1 MQKISHT
8 NISEKAVLSI
18 KEYIVENN
26 MSSGDQLPSEV
37 VLGETLGISRASLRE
52 AMKTLEGSG
61 IIETLHGKGRYIRSF
76 NYEQM
81 INSLTYNLKVHYKD
95 FKEVLQVR
103 IGLEAYFLPRVI
115 GKLGADDFAELEALL
130 VLLEQQIGEGRDDS
144 ELVETHTLFHQRLYK
159 VFDNQLLNSL
169 ISMFATFQRMLSEM
183 NRVKTSD
190 NETFLQ
196 KHKDLLESL
205 RGEDEAKVIMCLKDH
220 FSDFEF
226 YEMFF

>member
-1 MQKISHT
+1 MQKITHA
-8 NISEKAVLSI
+8 NISDTAVESI
-18 KEYIVENN
+18 KQYIVDNN
-26 MSSGDQLPSEV
+26 LTSGDQLPSEV
-37 VLGETLGISRASLRE
+37 ILGESLGISRASLRE

-61 IIETLHGKGRYIRSF
+61 IIETMHGKGRFIRSF
-76 NYEQM
+76 NYDQM
-81 INSLTYNLKVHYKD
+81 IDSLTYNLRVHYKD

-103 IGLEAYFLPRVI
+103 IGLEAYFLPRVV
-115 GKLGADDFAELEALL
+115 GKLTDKDFAELEALL
-130 VLLEQQIGEGRDDS
+130 TVLEQQIKEGREDS

-196 KHKDLLESL
+196 QHKDLLESL
-205 RGEDEAKVIMCLKDH
+205 KGEDEDKVLQCLKEH
-220 FSDFEF
+220 FSDFEC

>member
-1 MQKISHT
+1 MGVQVQPYHHGNLKQALLDKALDHLRLHGPDKISLRALARDVGVSQTAPYRHFADKT
-8 NISEKAVLSI
+8 ALLAALAAEGFRRLYKVSHSDTAADDSAAEALQKSGKAYIYFALDNPELYRLMFGPMLSP
-18 KEYIVENN
+18 
-26 MSSGDQLPSEV
+26 D
-37 VLGETLGISRASLRE
+37 
-52 AMKTLEGSG
+52 
-61 IIETLHGKGRYIRSF
+61 
-76 NYEQM
+76 
-81 INSLTYNLKVHYKD
+81 
-95 FKEVLQVR
+95 
-103 IGLEAYFLPRVI
+103 
-115 GKLGADDFAELEALL
+115 DDFAELEALL

-205 RGEDEAKVIMCLKDH
+205 RGEDEAKVITCLKDH

>member
-1 MQKISHT
+1 MQKINHT
-8 NISEKAVLSI
+8 NISETAVMSI
-18 KEYIVENN
+18 RQFIVDSN
-26 MSSGDQLPSEV
+26 MTSGDQLPSEV

-52 AMKTLEGSG
+52 AMKSLEGSG
-61 IIETLHGKGRYIRSF
+61 IIETIHGKGRFLRSF

-81 INSLTYNLKVHYKD
+81 INSLTYNLQVHYKD

-115 GKLGADDFAELEALL
+115 GKLKAEDFEELEALL
-130 VLLEQQIGEGRDDS
+130 DVLENQISEGRDDS

-190 NETFLQ
+190 NDTFLQ

-205 RGEDEAKVIMCLKDH
+205 KGEDEGQVLSCLIDH
-220 FSDFEF
+220 FSDFES

>member
-1 MQKISHT
+1 MRKIRHP
-8 NISEKAVLSI
+8 NIPAAAVVSI
-18 KEYIVENN
+18 KKYIVDKNLTT
-26 MSSGDQLPSEV
+26 GDQLPSEA
-37 VLGETLGISRASLRE
+37 LLAETLGISRASLRE

-61 IIETLHGKGRYIRSF
+61 IIETVHGKGRFIRSF

-81 INSLTYNLKVHYKD
+81 LNNLTYNLNVHYKN

-115 GKLGADDFAELEALL
+115 GRLGPEDFEELEALL
-130 VLLEQQIGEGRDDS
+130 AVLEKQMHEGQDRSGMVD
-144 ELVETHTLFHQRLYK
+144 THSLFHQRLYK
-159 VFDNQLLNSL
+159 VFDNELLNSL
-169 ISMFATFQRMLSEM
+169 IAMFASFHRMLSEM
-183 NRVKTSD
+183 NRVKISD

-205 RGEDEAKVIMCLKDH
+205 RGEDEEEVLSCLKDH

>member
-1 MQKISHT
+1 MQKINHT
-8 NISEKAVLSI
+8 NISETAVLSI
-18 KEYIVENN
+18 KEYIVDNN
-26 MSSGDQLPSEV
+26 MTTGDQLPSEV

-52 AMKTLEGSG
+52 AMKTLEGIG
-61 IIETLHGKGRYIRSF
+61 IIETIHGKGRYIRSF
-76 NYEQM
+76 NYDQM
-81 INSLTYNLKVHYKD
+81 IDSLTYNLQVHYKD

-115 GKLGADDFAELEALL
+115 GKLQAEDFEELEALL
-130 VLLEQQIGEGRDDS
+130 VLLEKQIREGRDDS

-159 VFDNQLLNSL
+159 VFDNALLNSL

-183 NRVKTSD
+183 NRVMTSD
-190 NETFLQ
+190 NEAFLQ

-205 RGEDEAKVIMCLKDH
+205 RGEDEEKVLSCLKDH